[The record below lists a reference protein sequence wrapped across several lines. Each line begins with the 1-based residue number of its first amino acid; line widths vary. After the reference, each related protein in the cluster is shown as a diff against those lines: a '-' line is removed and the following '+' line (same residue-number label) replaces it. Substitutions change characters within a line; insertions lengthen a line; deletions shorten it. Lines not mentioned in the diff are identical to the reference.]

1 MKIAHVFNSR
11 LTPKRIVTD
20 GAHGPAIF
28 AEALRMVCE
37 VSGSSTEGLARREHI
52 PEDLSDPYDH
62 LFLSVHAF
70 AFFMKTIAR

>member
-1 MKIAHVFNSR
+1 
-11 LTPKRIVTD
+11 
-20 GAHGPAIF
+20 
-28 AEALRMVCE
+28 MVCE